1 MKLKKW
7 DQVLTGDAALLLKEV
22 GGLLSEAR
30 RRRGMSLVGL
40 AGRAGVDR
48 RTVAQLELGHPGVSL
63 GLFFQVLS
71 VLNLGQGIEEFL
83 KPENDIET
91 AATNIR
97 RIRRRQKI
105 IGKIRD
111 DEVNF

>member
-7 DQVLTGDAALLLKEV
+7 DNVLTGDAACLLKEV
-22 GGLLSEAR
+22 GRLLSEAR
-30 RRRGMSLVGL
+30 QRRGMSVLEL

-71 VLNLGQGIEEFL
+71 VFNLAQGIEEFL

-91 AATNIR
+91 AAANVR
-97 RIRRRQKI
+97 KIRRRQKI
-105 IGKIRD
+105 FNKIRD